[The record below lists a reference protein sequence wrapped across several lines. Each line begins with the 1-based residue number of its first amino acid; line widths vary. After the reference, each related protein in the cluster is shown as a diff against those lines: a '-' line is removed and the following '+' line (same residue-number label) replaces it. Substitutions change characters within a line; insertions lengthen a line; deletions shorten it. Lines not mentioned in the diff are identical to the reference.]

1 MTESTASPGL
11 RRVLRVRDLVLFYV
25 VGVVGMRWVAVAAAA
40 GPSSLVVWVLGAVG
54 LFVPLAFTVLE
65 LSSRYPQE
73 GGIYVWTKQAFG
85 DFAGFMTGWTYWGA
99 NLSYLPG
106 LLYFAAS
113 TALYIFGSR
122 FTHLQASGT
131 YFITFSLAGLAL
143 AAALNIVGLQ
153 FGKWLTNIGAYATW
167 IPMAVLVGM
176 GFVAAAEF
184 GSATPISARSLLPG
198 TGLKEMIFWAT
209 LAFGYSGLEAGS
221 FMGEEIED
229 PRRTVPRAVLIAGVA
244 IPAIYILGTLAILL
258 ALPPGQATGLQ
269 GIMDAI
275 VRTGDRVGVPGLG
288 PIAAVLIV
296 LSAMGGVGVWLAAP
310 ARLPFVAG
318 IDHYLPRAFGRLHP
332 RFGTPYV
339 ALLLQVGVAALCAV
353 LGQAGETPKK
363 AYDILVS
370 LGIIAYF
377 LPYLVMFP
385 AVIRL
390 QREPAGP
397 EVIRVPGGKPAAVL
411 CGAVGFLTSA
421 VAVVLAAIPPAD
433 EPHPQRYVVKVVG
446 LSALLVASGAA
457 TYAVGRRRAAGARQ
471 GSGNPVVE
479 PAGTRRDGC

>member
-1 MTESTASPGL
+1 
-11 RRVLRVRDLVLFYV
+11 
-25 VGVVGMRWVAVAAAA
+25 
-40 GPSSLVVWVLGAVG
+40 
-54 LFVPLAFTVLE
+54 
-65 LSSRYPQE
+65 
-73 GGIYVWTKQAFG
+73 
-85 DFAGFMTGWTYWGA
+85 
-99 NLSYLPG
+99 
-106 LLYFAAS
+106 
-113 TALYIFGSR
+113 
-122 FTHLQASGT
+122 
-131 YFITFSLAGLAL
+131 
-143 AAALNIVGLQ
+143 
-153 FGKWLTNIGAYATW
+153 
-167 IPMAVLVGM
+167 MAVLVVM
-176 GFVAAAEF
+176 GFVAAAKY
-184 GSATPISARSLLPG
+184 GAATPITMDSLVPG
-198 TGLKEMIFWAT
+198 MGFKEMIFWAT

-229 PRRTVPRAVLIAGVA
+229 PQRTVPRAVLIAGLI

-258 ALPPGQATGLQ
+258 ALPQGQATGLQ

-288 PIAAVLIV
+288 PFAAALIV

-318 IDHYLPRAFGRLHP
+318 IDHYLPRAFGKLHP

-385 AVIRL
+385 AMIRL

-397 EVIRVPGGKPAAVL
+397 EVIRVPGGKPAAIV
-411 CGAVGFLTSA
+411 CGAVGFFTSA

-433 EPHPQRYVVKVVG
+433 EPHPDRYVLKVVG
-446 LSALLVASGAA
+446 LSALLVVSGAG
-457 TYAVGRRRAAGARQ
+457 TYAVGRWRAAGR
-471 GSGNPVVE
+471 
-479 PAGTRRDGC
+479 AG